1 MLSTLHVSYSLL
13 LNIDMIIPILQMSKL
28 KLIEDG

>member
-13 LNIDMIIPILQMSKL
+13 LNIDIIIPTLQMSKL
-28 KLIEDG
+28 IEDR